1 MRPLKTFKVIIPI
14 LEKLVGGSNGTGP
27 DIVKVNSKQRAESGA
42 ETFRGKNQILN
53 LLSENF
59 HRG

>member
-1 MRPLKTFKVIIPI
+1 M
-14 LEKLVGGSNGTGP
+14 GP

-42 ETFRGKNQILN
+42 GTFRGENRILN
-53 LLSENF
+53 FLSENF